1 MEFFLNMIDKQV
13 ETEIFIR
20 NINEQTI
27 MLETDSHVFVDDII
41 KSFIKRYNGIDKQ
54 MDGSGFSFKFVD
66 SSNIR
71 CDKVNA
77 PKDS

>member
-1 MEFFLNMIDKQV
+1 MIDKQV

-20 NINEQTI
+20 NINEQT
-27 MLETDSHVFVDDII
+27 I

>member
-1 MEFFLNMIDKQV
+1 MIDKQV

-41 KSFIKRYNGIDKQ
+41 KSEI
-54 MDGSGFSFKFVD
+54 
-66 SSNIR
+66 
-71 CDKVNA
+71 
-77 PKDS
+77 